1 MPVFNYAFGTND
13 PYAQVEANFIPNLQ
27 DFYDHPDK
35 YAVDAFQIF
44 GNLYYVGDQKVCSHL
59 IDTGDGLILFDTGY
73 RNTTHMMLH
82 SIRSLGFDPMDI
94 KYIIPKIIKKILNRP
109 AINES
114 VVDKTAKI
122 DVGSVIFGSTLGRY
136 SYLGEHTS
144 LIKTTVGNFT
154 CISNYCAI
162 GGGQHP
168 VDWVSMSPVFNSTK
182 GIIKKKFAQLEYNPY
197 QTTEIGNDV
206 WIGSHCLIKA
216 GVKIS
221 DGAVIG
227 MGSVVTKDVGAYE
240 IWAGNP
246 AKLIKKRA

>member
-1 MPVFNYAFGTND
+1 
-13 PYAQVEANFIPNLQ
+13 
-27 DFYDHPDK
+27 
-35 YAVDAFQIF
+35 
-44 GNLYYVGDQKVCSHL
+44 
-59 IDTGDGLILFDTGY
+59 
-73 RNTTHMMLH
+73 
-82 SIRSLGFDPMDI
+82 MDI

-246 AKLIKKRA
+246 AKLIKKRFDDKTIESLKKTQWWTWDDEKIEKFAEDFNNPEGFLNFGET

>member
-1 MPVFNYAFGTND
+1 
-13 PYAQVEANFIPNLQ
+13 
-27 DFYDHPDK
+27 
-35 YAVDAFQIF
+35 
-44 GNLYYVGDQKVCSHL
+44 
-59 IDTGDGLILFDTGY
+59 
-73 RNTTHMMLH
+73 
-82 SIRSLGFDPMDI
+82 MDI
-94 KYIIPKIIKKILNRP
+94 KYIIPKIIKKTLNRP

-114 VVDKTAKI
+114 VVDKTSKI
-122 DVGSVIFGSTLGRY
+122 DVGSVVFGSTLGRY

-168 VDWVSMSPVFNSTK
+168 VDWVSMSPVFNSSK
-182 GIIKKKFAQLEYNPY
+182 GIIKKKFAQLDYNPY

-216 GVKIS
+216 GVKIA

-246 AKLIKKRA
+246 AKLIKKRFDDKTIESLEKTQWWTWDDEKVEKFAEDFNNPEGFLNCGEK